1 VRWAVSS
8 WIAGASG
15 WRGRLGVAAALAV
28 LGVLIALPATQ
39 PAAAPAGP
47 ATLADVWPGARPV
60 TLAATLPTGDV
71 YTPLL
76 VLDATTSLG
85 MTSRPGAQGSVLV
98 LLADPAHPRPL
109 QTLSPGTGDTV
120 EAVAATSDRVYW
132 LRSVDGSGG
141 GPEQA
146 SVWTARR
153 DGGPAQPLSTAAGPA
168 TTSGSQFDLQV
179 ADGRLYWTTA
189 RPGPLPAT
197 ELRSIALAGG
207 PVRVQAFPGSYGLT
221 TWPWLTTTLGGIGGV
236 NELRNAVTGQRVPVV
251 TGSADQPICTPTR
264 CRVQASGASGT
275 RIAYGRPDG
284 SGRRVVPPD
293 AGTPA
298 MTDVA
303 LLDRF
308 GVLTAPTSTD
318 VNSALQ
324 RLVLDDLTANRQVT
338 VDTGVTQV
346 GGYGTWLWWSTGDQE
361 TLTWHLLDLSTLR

>member
-1 VRWAVSS
+1 VRWAARS
-8 WIAGASG
+8 WIAGAPG
-15 WRGRLGVAAALAV
+15 WRGRLGAAAALAV
-28 LGVLIALPATQ
+28 IGVLLTVPAAR

-47 ATLADVWPGARPV
+47 VTLADVWSGARPV
-60 TLAATLPTGDV
+60 VLAATLPTGDV

-85 MTSRPGAQGSVLV
+85 LTSRPGAQSSLLV
-98 LLADPAHPRPL
+98 LLTDPARPRPL
-109 QTLSPGTGDTV
+109 QTLSPGTGDTL

-146 SVWTARR
+146 SIWTARR
-153 DGGPAQPLSTAAGPA
+153 DGGPAQPLTTTAGPA

-189 RPGPLPAT
+189 PPGPVPTT
-197 ELRSIALAGG
+197 ELRSIALSGG

-236 NELRNAVTGQRVPVV
+236 NELRDAVTGRRVPVP
-251 TGSADQPICTPTR
+251 TGPADQPICTPTR
-264 CRVQASGASGT
+264 CRFQTSSGSGT
-275 RIAYGRPDG
+275 RIAYARPDG
-284 SGRRVVPPD
+284 SDGQVVPAD

-298 MTDVA
+298 MADVA

-324 RLVLDDLTANRQVT
+324 RLVLDDLTGNRQVT
-338 VDTGVTQV
+338 VDTGVTRV
-346 GGYGTWLWWSTGDQE
+346 GGYGAWLWWSTGDQE